1 MRGILGQY
9 IFAIPELNA
18 VVVRL
23 GHKRSDTQEN
33 GSRKD
38 DFGRYRIYR
47 RRNESPDKES

>member
-1 MRGILGQY
+1 MIILQ
-9 IFAIPELNA
+9 N
-18 VVVRL
+18 
-23 GHKRSDTQEN
+23 RSTFPSQTGEN